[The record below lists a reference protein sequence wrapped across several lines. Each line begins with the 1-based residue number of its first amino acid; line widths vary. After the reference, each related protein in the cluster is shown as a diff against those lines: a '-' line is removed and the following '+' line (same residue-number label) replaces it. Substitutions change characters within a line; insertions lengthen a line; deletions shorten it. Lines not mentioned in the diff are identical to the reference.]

1 MLLWTW
7 KRLLFVCSTEDTGL
21 TKPVCWLGRFT
32 GETCFLPLCVCVSQ
46 YVCVWFYVHSE
57 HTALLFKDTQLSI
70 TGWITLSCTLNTLV
84 HLSNRKGFIGG
95 CPWCCTPS
103 CLLLMYD
110 KDAAD
115 TDQILHWSKRPT
127 TWPAVNI
134 LLTVP
139 SWEGT
144 DHFVTWFFF
153 LFGLCAWVDC
163 GHN

>member
-95 CPWCCTPS
+95 CPWWYTQS
-103 CLLLMYD
+103 CLLLMSRQCVTRILQTLIKFY
-110 KDAAD
+110 
-115 TDQILHWSKRPT
+115 TDPRDQQLDLPLISCWLCHHGRALIIL
-127 TWPAVNI
+127 
-134 LLTVP
+134 
-139 SWEGT
+139 
-144 DHFVTWFFF
+144 
-153 LFGLCAWVDC
+153 
-163 GHN
+163 